1 MRRPLEI
8 RVDRDV
14 RPPPAYIRY
23 SRERRAG
30 GYSIDPGGAVNVDLD
45 VEGAVIGI
53 ELVEV
58 DDYTMSLA
66 REVAV
71 KYELHLPE
79 SADDVLHAKP

>member
-1 MRRPLEI
+1 MKRRLEI
-8 RVDRDV
+8 RVDREV

-23 SRERRAG
+23 SHERRAG
-30 GYSIDPGGAVNVDLD
+30 GYSIDSDGAVNVDLD

-58 DDYTMSLA
+58 DGYTMSLA
-66 REVAV
+66 RQVAV

-79 SADDVLHAKP
+79 TADDVLHATP